1 VALRIESVPARVT
14 WPLRQA
20 VLRPHQTIEQLRLP
34 SDDLVSTRCFAA
46 FDEAGEVIGT
56 SQVALEDPAFDTAG
70 IGHDVLP
77 SWRLRGM
84 ATRADA
90 RGSGVGTAL
99 IGRVI
104 DYVAGQGGRVLW
116 CHARLPAVNFYA
128 RAGFRTYGVPWEEPD
143 IGPHVVMWRSMVGP
157 SDDRP
162 DDRPD
167 GRSGRQA
174 GV

>member
-1 VALRIESVPARVT
+1 VALRIESVPAHVT

-34 SDDLVSTRCFAA
+34 SDELVSTRCFAA

-56 SQVALEDPAFDTAG
+56 SQVALEDPAFDAG
-70 IGHDVLP
+70 DIGHAVLP

-90 RGSGVGTAL
+90 RSSGVGTAL
-99 IGRVI
+99 LGRAIG
-104 DYVAGQGGRVLW
+104 YVAGQGGRVLW
-116 CHARLPAVNFYA
+116 CHARLPAVTLYA

-143 IGPHVVMWRSMVGP
+143 IGPHVVMWRSMVDP
-157 SDDRP
+157 SGD
-162 DDRPD
+162 
-167 GRSGRQA
+167 RSGGDGSGRR
-174 GV
+174 

>member
-1 VALRIESVPARVT
+1 MPAHVT

-34 SDDLVSTRCFAA
+34 SDELVSTRCFAA

-56 SQVALEDPAFDTAG
+56 SQVALEDPAFDAG
-70 IGHDVLP
+70 DIGHAVLP

-90 RGSGVGTAL
+90 RSSGVGTAL
-99 IGRVI
+99 LGRAIG
-104 DYVAGQGGRVLW
+104 YVAGQGGRVLW

-143 IGPHVVMWRSMVGP
+143 IGPHVVMWRSMVDP
-157 SDDRP
+157 SGD
-162 DDRPD
+162 
-167 GRSGRQA
+167 RSGGDGSGRR
-174 GV
+174 

>member
-1 VALRIESVPARVT
+1 MPARVT

-34 SDDLVSTRCFAA
+34 SDDLATTRCFAA

-56 SQVALEDPAFDTAG
+56 SQVALEDPAFDAAD

-84 ATRADA
+84 ATRADI

-99 IGRVI
+99 LDTVI
-104 DYVAGQGGRVLW
+104 DYVEGQGGRVLW
-116 CHARLPAVNFYA
+116 CHARLPAVNLYA

-143 IGPHVVMWRSMVGP
+143 IGPHVVMWRSMAGQ
-157 SDDRP
+157 SDDRSGGLG
-162 DDRPD
+162 DDR
-167 GRSGRQA
+167 SGGQA